1 MSNKKNKKKKT
12 VYIDDGRTIADMS
25 GLSGR
30 TPLSTDQPYLRGA
43 RGTAKERWQTYLAAV
58 KMMFL
63 PMLAVIGGIMLIFV
77 IVLIAFSLAY

>member
-1 MSNKKNKKKKT
+1 MGKQKKEKII
-12 VYIDDGRTIADMS
+12 YIDDGRTIADMS
-25 GLSGR
+25 NVSGGFR
-30 TPLSTDQPYLRGA
+30 NPQRPRYVPPASLGQQL
-43 RGTAKERWQTYLAAV
+43 KTYWNAM

>member
-1 MSNKKNKKKKT
+1 MGKQKKEKI

-25 GLSGR
+25 NVSGGFR
-30 TPLSTDQPYLRGA
+30 MPERPKYVPPAPLKEQLSTFWNA
-43 RGTAKERWQTYLAAV
+43 M